1 MPLISRPKQGLN
13 QGASTAAPPRAPLR
27 WGDPGVSE
35 RFIVADTAMVPQPNP
50 QQSVLADAGIL
61 AALRLHVY
69 GTATITH
76 SSGTNGKDIF
86 GPYNNIQQFQFV
98 AGSNTP
104 LVNISGAMLGILQV
118 IEWPGRTWEA
128 SATPQGVQNQAAVS
142 DMFNFPSTTGTFRFW
157 AGIPLALPW
166 AGMPGGAVGYVIL
179 QNKKIANVVKTAY
192 NMSGT
197 ASPYNMYTGISAPN
211 RNGGAYDVTGNDTVT
226 AALTQEVWKELY
238 TVPDNPSKMPRF
250 GFTRYL
256 QEIVL
261 PYSGTSFTYNFEPG
275 GVLLRAI
282 FSVFDAGTGGA
293 GQGTGVATTN
303 VQYITYQYG
312 TNKQVDVY
320 SPYRNI
326 LEENDIY
333 GRFLPQGV
341 YALDYYTRRRNLTD
355 AKSTENIANVQGVIT
370 FTTGYSVPANSQVY
384 ILLDKVYIV
393 QQRLAR

>member
-1 MPLISRPKQGLN
+1 MSRPKQNVN
-13 QGASTAAPPRAPLR
+13 QGSSTAAPPRAPLR

-35 RFIVADTAMVPQPNP
+35 RFIVADTALTPQPNP
-50 QQSVLADAGIL
+50 QQVVLADAGIM
-61 AALRLHVY
+61 AALRFHVY
-69 GTATITH
+69 ANNLTVTHAT
-76 SSGTNGKDIF
+76 GTNGKDPF
-86 GPYNNIQQFQFV
+86 GPYDIFQNMQFV

-104 LVNISGAMLGILQV
+104 LVNMSGAMLGILQV

-128 SATPQGVQNQAAVS
+128 SATPQGVQNPAAVS
-142 DMFNFPSTTGTFRFW
+142 DMFNFPAATGTFRFW
-157 AGIPLALPW
+157 AGVPLALPW

-179 QNKKIANVVKTAY
+179 QNKKIANVVKCAY
-192 NMSGT
+192 NLTG
-197 ASPYNMYTGISAPN
+197 AAAPYNAYNAISAPN
-211 RNGGAYDVTGNDTVT
+211 RQGAYEVTGNDTVT
-226 AALTQEVWKELY
+226 GSFTQEVWKELY
-238 TVPDNPSKMPRF
+238 TVPDNPAKMPRF

-256 QEIVL
+256 QEIGL

-282 FSVFDAGTGGA
+282 FEVFDAGA
-293 GQGTGVATTN
+293 GTAGTGTGVATTN
-303 VQYITYQYG
+303 VQFITYQYG
-312 TNKQVDVY
+312 TNKQVDVF

-355 AKSTENIANVQGVIT
+355 AKSTENIANVQAVIT
-370 FTTGYSVPANSQVY
+370 FSTGYAPPANSMVY

>member
-1 MPLISRPKQGLN
+1 MPGLTTPKQGLN
-13 QGASTAAPPRAPLR
+13 QGSSTAAPKRAPLR

-35 RFIVADTAMVPQPNP
+35 RFIVQDTTMIPQPN
-50 QQSVLADAGIL
+50 QQSDILADAGIL
-61 AALRLHVY
+61 AALRLHVF
-69 GTATITH
+69 GTVTITH
-76 SSGTNGKDIF
+76 GTGTNGKDPW
-86 GPYNNIQQFQFV
+86 GPYNLYQNLQFV

-104 LVNISGAMLGILQV
+104 IVNMSGTMAGILQV

-128 SATPQGVQNQAAVS
+128 SATPQGTQAPAAVS
-142 DMFNFPSTTGTFRFW
+142 DMFNFPSATGTLRFW
-157 AGIPLALPW
+157 IGIPLALPW

-179 QNKKIANVVKTAY
+179 QNKKIANVLKATY
-192 NMSGT
+192 NMSGA
-197 ASPYNMYTGISAPN
+197 ASPYSMFTALSLPN
-211 RNGGAYDVTGNDTVT
+211 RASAYQATGNDTIVG
-226 AALTQEVWKELY
+226 ALTNEVWKELY
-238 TVPDNPSKMPRF
+238 TVPDSPSKMPRF

-256 QEIVL
+256 QEVGF
-261 PYSGTSFTYNFEPG
+261 PYAGTSFTYNFEPG

-282 FSVFDAGTGGA
+282 FSVFDAGA
-293 GQGTGVATTN
+293 GTAGTGTGVATTN
-303 VQYITYQYG
+303 VQFITYQYG

-341 YALDYYTRRRNLTD
+341 YALDYYTRKRNLTD
-355 AKSTENIANVQGVIT
+355 AKSTENIANVQAVVT
-370 FTTGYSVPANSQVY
+370 FTSGYNPPANSVVY

>member
-1 MPLISRPKQGLN
+1 MPLMSKPKQGLN
-13 QGASTAAPPRAPLR
+13 QGSSTAAPPRAPLR

-35 RFIVADTAMVPQPNP
+35 RFIVQDTNIIPQPSP
-50 QQSVLADAGIL
+50 QQVVLADAGIL
-61 AALRLHVY
+61 AALRFHTF
-69 GTATITH
+69 GTTTITH
-76 SSGTNGKDIF
+76 GTGTNGKDPF
-86 GPYNNIQQFQFV
+86 GPYSLVQNFQFV

-104 LVNISGAMLGILQV
+104 LVNMSGAMLGVLQV

-128 SATPQGVQNQAAVS
+128 SATPQGVQNPAAVT
-142 DMFNFPSTTGTFRFW
+142 DMFNFPTATGTQRFW
-157 AGIPLALPW
+157 VGVPLALPW

-179 QNKKIANVVKTAY
+179 QNKKIANVIKFAY

-197 ASPYNMYTGISAPN
+197 APFNLYTAASLPN
-211 RNGGAYDVTGNDTVT
+211 RQGEYQVTGNDTVT
-226 AALTQEVWKELY
+226 ANLTQENWKELY

-256 QEIVL
+256 QEIGL

-282 FSVFDAGTGGA
+282 FSVFDAGA
-293 GQGTGVATTN
+293 GTAGTGTGVTTSN
-303 VQYITYQYG
+303 VQFITYQYG

-355 AKSTENIANVQGVIT
+355 AKSTENIANVQAVIT
-370 FTTGYSVPANSQVY
+370 FAQGYSPPANSMVY